1 MRHYEFVDPET
12 AELLCLIDV
21 YLSILKDDDDDQYL
35 IAKLEEIREILHKRA
50 IAKMLL
56 SLLEDN
62 KIQRKGG
69 QAGEEMMSLGDA

>member
-21 YLSILKDDDDDQYL
+21 YPSILKDDDDDQYL

-50 IAKMLL
+50 FAKFLL

-62 KIQRKGG
+62 KFKGKVDKL
-69 QAGEEMMSLGDA
+69 EKK